1 MAATIRVRKFLTNR
15 LLGRKQFVVDVLHP
29 DKPNVAVED
38 LKKELAD
45 RYRGKETCV
54 FIFGL
59 KTQFGGGKST
69 GFGLIYDNEAQ
80 AKKTEP
86 KYRLLRNGLGE
97 GNPGATKS
105 KKERKN
111 RMKKLRGIKKAG
123 AAAAKKK

>member
-1 MAATIRVRKFLTNR
+1 MSHRVAAVRCGVILWRFVAR
-15 LLGRKQFVVDVLHP
+15 LNGSSPQVVDVLHP

-86 KYRLLRNGLGE
+86 KYRLLRVSAVLHFRL
-97 GNPGATKS
+97 PF
-105 KKERKN
+105 
-111 RMKKLRGIKKAG
+111 LLVAG
-123 AAAAKKK
+123 GRRPLAAALNVARI